1 MKKILVLILT
11 FFISTAVNAD
21 VTSQAFNKVAEKISD
36 LIPGE
41 GITEVSLDYNDG
53 DEDQLNFSILGV
65 RDIEAT
71 DNSNFFTQFSLMNQ
85 EINSS
90 GRIIG
95 NIGLG
100 YRKLSDDKN
109 FMFGANTFYDRDLT
123 DGQDRLGLGIEAKG
137 SILDLTANSYTKISN
152 SKVVN
157 GDREQVLSGW
167 DFNLTS
173 QIPRAPWARINYN
186 GYKWEAEKG
195 SSDQKGNI
203 YSLELDVTN
212 SVEIVASLDKSSLKG
227 VDDETS
233 LSINYIYP
241 PKEKS
246 MVMTDGLSNDMY
258 EKSNMEQKLKEKVRR
273 RNKLVMEIQG
283 SIIMTKQ

>member
-1 MKKILVLILT
+1 
-11 FFISTAVNAD
+11 
-21 VTSQAFNKVAEKISD
+21 
-36 LIPGE
+36 
-41 GITEVSLDYNDG
+41 
-53 DEDQLNFSILGV
+53 
-65 RDIEAT
+65 
-71 DNSNFFTQFSLMNQ
+71 MN
-85 EINSS
+85 
-90 GRIIG
+90 
-95 NIGLG
+95 
-100 YRKLSDDKN
+100 
-109 FMFGANTFYDRDLT
+109 ANTSKT
-123 DGQDRLGLGIEAKG
+123 
-137 SILDLTANSYTKISN
+137 ISN
-152 SKVVN
+152 SEVVN
-157 GDREQVLSGW
+157 GVKEQVLSGW

-212 SVEIVASLDKSSLKG
+212 SVEVVASLDKSSLNG

-241 PKEKS
+241 PKGKS
-246 MVMTDGLSNDMY
+246 KVMSDGLSNDMY

-283 SIIMTKQ
+283 SVVVTKKW

>member
-1 MKKILVLILT
+1 MKKILILILT

-21 VTSQAFNKVAEKISD
+21 VTSQALNKVSEKISN

-65 RDIEAT
+65 RDIQAT

-95 NIGLG
+95 NLGLG
-100 YRKLSDDKN
+100 YRILSRDKSL
-109 FMFGANTFYDRDLT
+109 MVGYNTFYDRDLT
-123 DGQDRLGLGIEAKG
+123 HGQDRLGLGIEVKG

-152 SKVVN
+152 SEVVN
-157 GDREQVLSGW
+157 GSREQVLSGW

-173 QIPRAPWARINYN
+173 QVPRAPWARINYN

-195 SSDQKGNI
+195 SLDQKGNI
-203 YSLELDVTN
+203 YSLELDVTS
-212 SVEIVASLDKSSLKG
+212 SVEVVASLDKSLLNG

-246 MVMTDGLSNDMY
+246 MVMSDGLSSDMF

-273 RNKLVMEIQG
+273 RNKMVMEIQG
-283 SIIMTKQ
+283 SVIVTKQ

>member
-1 MKKILVLILT
+1 MNKILILILT

-21 VTSQAFNKVAEKISD
+21 VTSLALNKVSEKISD

-41 GITEVSLDYNDG
+41 GITEVSLGYNDG
-53 DEDQLNFSILGV
+53 DEDRLNFSILGV

-71 DNSNFFTQFSLMNQ
+71 DNSNFFTQFSLLNQ

-90 GRIIG
+90 KRIIG
-95 NIGLG
+95 NLGLG
-100 YRKLSDDKN
+100 YRKLFDDN
-109 FMFGANTFYDRDLT
+109 NWMFGANTFYDRDLT
-123 DGQDRLGLGIEAKG
+123 HGQSRLGLGIEANG
-137 SILDLTANSYTKISN
+137 SILDLTGNSYTKISN
-152 SKVVN
+152 SDVVD
-157 GDREQVLSGW
+157 GDEQQVLSGW

-212 SVEIVASLDKSSLKG
+212 SVEVVASLDDSSLNG
-227 VDDETS
+227 VDDEIS
-233 LSINYIYP
+233 
-241 PKEKS
+241 
-246 MVMTDGLSNDMY
+246 
-258 EKSNMEQKLKEKVRR
+258 
-273 RNKLVMEIQG
+273 
-283 SIIMTKQ
+283 